1 MKRPLAYLTAAW
13 SGEPDVDM
21 ELAAHYCRLA
31 YEAGFSPICP
41 LLYLPLFLN
50 DSVPEEHKAGIDM
63 RRDMLRRSHTLI
75 VCGSAVDEDV
85 KNDIAVAGRLG
96 IAATTLEGV
105 LAVKKGHGTRAMP
118 DIKLGSLFDGI
129 GVFPLAASR
138 CGIRPV
144 WASEIE
150 KAPISIT
157 KRHFPD
163 MVHLGD
169 ITKVDGGKIP
179 PVHVITFGSP
189 CQNLSLIGN
198 RSGLAGAKSSLFYQ
212 AFRIIQEMRD
222 ATDNLY
228 PAIAV
233 WENVMG
239 AFSTNDRMDFRA
251 VLSAFSDTEVPM
263 PPSGR
268 WGNAGMVRGGTPDV
282 CWRLMD
288 AQYWAGSRR
297 LARRQ
302 RIFVVADFG
311 GRRAADIL
319 FKPRPMLPLPPPCGE
334 GGRAAAEGDR
344 TASFETGR
352 QIPVIHP
359 FQCFRMRGAAK
370 RREETAFRNSFGLPT
385 DLFPTLLASDV
396 TPFAFWYEGDPKG
409 GCIRFLTETE
419 SERLMGLPEGW
430 TKYGA
435 DGMEIRPLQRYKA
448 LGNAI
453 ALPCADYIMA
463 GIYEMLADRAGK
475 EE

>member
-105 LAVKKGHGTRAMP
+105 LAVKGHGPRVMP

-334 GGRAAAEGDR
+334 GGWAAAEGDR

-370 RREETAFRNSFGLPT
+370 RQEETAFRNSFGLPT
-385 DLFPTLLASDV
+385 DPFPTLLASDV
-396 TPFAFWYEGDPKG
+396 TPFAFWYEGDPEG

-435 DGMEIRPLQRYKA
+435 DGVEIRPLQRYKA

-463 GIYEMLADRAGK
+463 GIYEVLADRAGK

>member
-1 MKRPLAYLTAAW
+1 M
-13 SGEPDVDM
+13 
-21 ELAAHYCRLA
+21 
-31 YEAGFSPICP
+31 
-41 LLYLPLFLN
+41 
-50 DSVPEEHKAGIDM
+50 ID
-63 RRDMLRRSHTLI
+63 LR
-75 VCGSAVDEDV
+75 
-85 KNDIAVAGRLG
+85 
-96 IAATTLEGV
+96 
-105 LAVKKGHGTRAMP
+105 
-118 DIKLGSLFDGI
+118 LGSLFDGI

-157 KRHFPD
+157 KRHFPE
-163 MVHLGD
+163 MEHLGN
-169 ITKVDGGKIP
+169 IMEIDGGKIP

-212 AFRIIQEMRD
+212 AFRIVQEMRD
-222 ATDNLY
+222 ATDNVY
-228 PAIAV
+228 PVILV

-239 AFSTNDRMDFRA
+239 AFSTNNRMDFRA
-251 VLSAFSDTEVPM
+251 VLSAFADAEIPM

-288 AQYWAGSRR
+288 AQYWAGARR

-311 GRRAADIL
+311 GRRAPEIL
-319 FKPRPMLPLPPPCGE
+319 FKPRPMLPLPPPCRE
-334 GGRAAAEGDR
+334 GGGSASEGNR
-344 TASFETGR
+344 TPFIEARGR
-352 QIPVIHP
+352 IPVVRP

-370 RREETAFRNSFGLPT
+370 KGEWTRFRNSFGLPT
-385 DLFPTLLASDV
+385 DPFPTLLASDV
-396 TPFAFWYEGDPKG
+396 TPFSFWYEGEPEN
-409 GCIRFLTETE
+409 GCVRFVTETE

-430 TKYGA
+430 TRYGA
-435 DGMEIRPLQRYKA
+435 DGEEIRSSSRYKA

-463 GIYEMLADRAGK
+463 GIYDVLTK
-475 EE
+475 TS